1 MDNSTMNMLRVL
13 KKFIPSIIDIDA
25 RGVKNI
31 PSEGPALLVGDHPNI
46 IDGLVLAVTSP
57 RPVKILVAGELC
69 TSPAVRRIIRN
80 LGWLPVDRHQSGK
93 NGDTMEDCL
102 KSLEAGEVVAIFPEG
117 KTNYGKGLLPFKTG
131 AALLAHKS
139 GVPVVPFSVK
149 GTEEL
154 YPDGSRVF
162 HRGRAA
168 ISFGEAVEFG
178 RMNGRIEETRL
189 QTTLDTMK
197 ESILSLQEPLRMT
210 RVGRGLPLSLDN
222 MAGAAVIKL
231 LSLALL
237 RVKW

>member
-1 MDNSTMNMLRVL
+1 MKMLNVL
-13 KKFIPSIIDIDA
+13 KRFVPSIIDIDA
-25 RGVKNI
+25 RGVSNI
-31 PSEGPALLVGDHPNI
+31 PEHGPALLVGDHPNI

-69 TSPAVRRIIRN
+69 TSQAVRRIIRN
-80 LGWLPVDRHQSGK
+80 LGWLPVERHQSGK
-93 NGDTMEDCL
+93 NGDAMEACL
-102 KSLEAGEVVAIFPEG
+102 KCLEAGEVVAIFPEG
-117 KTNYGKGLLPFKTG
+117 KTNYGKGMLPFKAG

-154 YPDGSRVF
+154 YPDGSKVF

-168 ISFGEAVEFG
+168 ISFGQEVGFE
-178 RMNGRIEETRL
+178 RIDGRIEESRL
-189 QTTLDTMK
+189 QSTLQAMR
-197 ESILSLQEPLRMT
+197 ESIETLQEPLRMT
-210 RVGRGLPLSLDN
+210 RVGRGLPLRLDN
-222 MAGAAVIKL
+222 LAGAAVVKM